1 MVVDPFVEKSHVVRE
16 MADRCLAGEFG
27 GSSWLAAK
35 EPECVA
41 LGIIPQNITCHMDKL
56 DPVALRPERGTGRV
70 SPQRRR
76 LRRRCMV

>member
-41 LGIIPQNITCHMDKL
+41 LGIIPQNITYHMDKL
-56 DPVALRPERGTGRV
+56 DPVAAAARAGDRARV
-70 SPQRRR
+70 GR